1 MIEQRDS
8 LIKELNENIEE
19 VRNTMSKID
28 KEISDSGSTIAN
40 LRENIRVRKIE
51 KEIQRTREE
60 IATYDMEEAAK
71 AKRNFDSKWD
81 VAKKTEDELKT
92 AVNQSISFGNSP
104 SYIVRFASTLKLMVN
119 LYLSSP
125 SSSRWSRILKNSRTS
140 IRSTLIN

>member
-1 MIEQRDS
+1 MIEQTDS
-8 LIKELNENIEE
+8 SIKELNDNIEE
-19 VRNTMSKID
+19 VRNIMAKID

-51 KEIQRTREE
+51 KEIQKTREE

-81 VAKKTEDELKT
+81 VVKKSEDELKA
-92 AVNQSISFGNSP
+92 AVNKYISFESAL
-104 SYIVRFASTLKLMVN
+104 SYIVHFASTLKLMVN
-119 LYLSSP
+119 LDLSSP
-125 SSSRWSRILKNSRTS
+125 SSSHWSRISRNSKTS

>member
-1 MIEQRDS
+1 MIEETDS
-8 LIKELNENIEE
+8 LIKERNENIEE
-19 VRNTMSKID
+19 VRNTMAKID

-51 KEIQRTREE
+51 KDIQRTREE

-81 VAKKTEDELKT
+81 VAKKTEDELKA
-92 AVNQSISFGNSP
+92 AVNQSISFKKAL
-104 SYIVRFASTLKLMVN
+104 SYIDHFASTLKLMVN

-125 SSSRWSRILKNSRTS
+125 SSSRWSWISKNSETS